1 MNNSFLVL
9 PKSLS
14 AKIVLFLIVTMMCM
28 AALFN
33 IALISIQ
40 KKAYRTSYD
49 AHGAILIQLLAHS
62 IGLAVFTENKDEMR
76 APVSGLLELDDVF
89 EVVIWNKDWEVLLQE
104 TKDPTGRLRV
114 IGKPMEMPTV
124 LNQHDKSGHQSM
136 EAEDSFIL
144 WGQIFLNATSSQ
156 EEDWY
161 FDEEKNNSEQELVGY
176 AAVVLSKEFFEERVR
191 NIFIKIGFSVLI
203 FFFVSMLTIFFVVH
217 NVTKPLRKL
226 LLTIRRREEGTEQP
240 NDLKVLTETYT
251 NMVDDLERSFRT
263 ISELNEGLE
272 GKVRRRTLQ
281 LTKANDALYQRQ
293 KKLKSS
299 NAHLVEALRRL
310 KETQE
315 QLIQKEKL
323 AAMGQLV
330 AGVAHELNN
339 TVNFISGALPS
350 LHRSLDDMKEVLTG
364 YEEVEK
370 SRGFNVLDE
379 KFEEIRVVKEK
390 CSYEDIFLTIDQ
402 LMENIEEGT
411 TRTTRIV
418 RDLKIFSRED
428 VEKVIPLD
436 VHTVIDS
443 TINYVDKK
451 LLKNITIH
459 RDYGSL
465 PLVHCLPGR
474 MGQVFLN
481 IMNNGIQAMDGTGQ
495 LTIKTEQRN
504 EHVHIIFSDT
514 GCGIHAHDMPKIFD
528 PFFTN
533 KEVGKGTG
541 LGLGISYSII
551 RQHGGDIKVR
561 SDIGNGS
568 VFEIILPVSP
578 IEVSQDRVLSGE
590 AF

>member
-1 MNNSFLVL
+1 MNNTFLVL

-14 AKIVLFLIVTMMCM
+14 AKIFFLLIVTMVCM
-28 AALFN
+28 TALFN
-33 IALISIQ
+33 IVLISIQ
-40 KKAYRTSYD
+40 QKAYKTSYD
-49 AHGAILIQLLAHS
+49 AHGATLIRLLAHS
-62 IGLAVFTENKDEMR
+62 IRVAVFTENTDEMR
-76 APVSGLLELDDVF
+76 APVFGLLLQDDVF
-89 EVVIWNKDWEVLLQE
+89 EVVIWNEDWEVLLQK
-104 TKDPTGRLRV
+104 TKDPTRRLRI

-124 LNQHDKSGHQSM
+124 LSQHDKSGLQGM
-136 EAEDSFIL
+136 ETEDSFIL
-144 WGQIFLNATSSQ
+144 WGQIFLNVTPSL
-156 EEDWY
+156 EENWY
-161 FDEEKNNSEQELVGY
+161 FDEENNDSAKEVVGY
-176 AAVVLSKEFFEERVR
+176 AAVVFSKEFFKEGAR
-191 NIFIKIGFSVLI
+191 NILVQTGVSALI
-203 FFFVSMLTIFFVVH
+203 FLLVSILTTFLVIQK
-217 NVTKPLRKL
+217 VTEPLQKL
-226 LLTIRRREEGTEQP
+226 VLTIRKREGRTKQP
-240 NDLKVLTETYT
+240 SDLKVLTETYAS
-251 NMVDDLERSFRT
+251 MVDDLERSFRT
-263 ISELNEGLE
+263 ISELNEKLE
-272 GKVRRRTLQ
+272 EKVKHRTLQ
-281 LTKANDALYQRQ
+281 LTKANDELYQRQ
-293 KKLKSS
+293 KKLKNS
-299 NAHLVEALRRL
+299 NTHLVEALRRL

-370 SRGFNVLDE
+370 ARGSNVLNE
-379 KFEEIRVVKEK
+379 KFEEVRAVKEK
-390 CSYEDIFLTIDQ
+390 HSYEDLFLIIDQ

-428 VEKVIPLD
+428 VEKALPLD

-443 TINYVDKK
+443 TINYVDKQ
-451 LLKNITIH
+451 LLKNITIL
-459 RDYGSL
+459 RDYDVL

-495 LTIKTEQRN
+495 LTIKTEHRN
-504 EHVHIIFSDT
+504 EHVHITFSDT

-551 RQHGGDIKVR
+551 RQHGGDIKVQ
-561 SDIGNGS
+561 SVVGTGS
-568 VFEIILPVSP
+568 VFEIILPVNP
-578 IEVSQDRVLSGE
+578 IEVSQDKVLGE

>member
-1 MNNSFLVL
+1 MKM
-9 PKSLS
+9 PMALS
-14 AKIVLFLIVTMMCM
+14 
-28 AALFN
+28 
-33 IALISIQ
+33 
-40 KKAYRTSYD
+40 
-49 AHGAILIQLLAHS
+49 
-62 IGLAVFTENKDEMR
+62 
-76 APVSGLLELDDVF
+76 
-89 EVVIWNKDWEVLLQE
+89 
-104 TKDPTGRLRV
+104 
-114 IGKPMEMPTV
+114 
-124 LNQHDKSGHQSM
+124 QHDNSGYLSM
-136 EAEDSFIL
+136 ETEDSFIL
-144 WGQIFLNATSSQ
+144 WGRISSSTP
-156 EEDWY
+156 EETWY
-161 FDEEKNNSEQELVGY
+161 FEEARNNLEEEIVGY
-176 AAVVLSKEFFEERVR
+176 AAIVLSKELFEKGVR
-191 NIFIKIGFSVLI
+191 NILVQTGVSILI
-203 FFFVSMLTIFFVVH
+203 FLFVIMLTTFLVIQ
-217 NVTKPLRKL
+217 NVTEPLRKL
-226 LLTIRRREEGTEQP
+226 VLTIRKREGETEHP
-240 NDLKVLTETYT
+240 SDLKVLTETYT
-251 NMVDDLERSFRT
+251 SMVDDLERSFLT

-272 GKVRRRTLQ
+272 GKVRHRTLQ
-281 LTKANDALYQRQ
+281 LTKANNELCQRQ
-293 KKLKSS
+293 EKLKSS
-299 NAHLVEALRRL
+299 NTHLVEALRRL
-310 KETQE
+310 EETQE

-350 LHRSLDDMKEVLTG
+350 LHRSLDEMKEVFVG

-370 SRGFNVLDE
+370 ARGSSRIDG
-379 KFEEIRVVKEK
+379 KFEEVRAIKEK
-390 CSYEDIFLTIDQ
+390 FSYDEDVFLIIDQ

-411 TRTTRIV
+411 TRATRIV

-443 TINYVDKK
+443 TINYVDKQ
-451 LLKNITIH
+451 LLKNITIR

-474 MGQVFLN
+474 MSQVFLN

-495 LTIKTEQRN
+495 LTIKTEHKN

-533 KEVGKGTG
+533 KDVGKGTG

-551 RQHGGDIKVR
+551 RQHGGYIKVR

-568 VFEIILPVSP
+568 VFEIILPVTP

>member
-299 NAHLVEALRRL
+299 NAHLVEALGRL

-323 AAMGQLV
+323 
-330 AGVAHELNN
+330 
-339 TVNFISGALPS
+339 
-350 LHRSLDDMKEVLTG
+350 
-364 YEEVEK
+364 
-370 SRGFNVLDE
+370 
-379 KFEEIRVVKEK
+379 
-390 CSYEDIFLTIDQ
+390 
-402 LMENIEEGT
+402 
-411 TRTTRIV
+411 
-418 RDLKIFSRED
+418 
-428 VEKVIPLD
+428 
-436 VHTVIDS
+436 
-443 TINYVDKK
+443 
-451 LLKNITIH
+451 
-459 RDYGSL
+459 
-465 PLVHCLPGR
+465 
-474 MGQVFLN
+474 
-481 IMNNGIQAMDGTGQ
+481 
-495 LTIKTEQRN
+495 
-504 EHVHIIFSDT
+504 
-514 GCGIHAHDMPKIFD
+514 
-528 PFFTN
+528 
-533 KEVGKGTG
+533 
-541 LGLGISYSII
+541 
-551 RQHGGDIKVR
+551 
-561 SDIGNGS
+561 
-568 VFEIILPVSP
+568 
-578 IEVSQDRVLSGE
+578 
-590 AF
+590 

>member
-1 MNNSFLVL
+1 
-9 PKSLS
+9 
-14 AKIVLFLIVTMMCM
+14 
-28 AALFN
+28 
-33 IALISIQ
+33 
-40 KKAYRTSYD
+40 
-49 AHGAILIQLLAHS
+49 
-62 IGLAVFTENKDEMR
+62 
-76 APVSGLLELDDVF
+76 
-89 EVVIWNKDWEVLLQE
+89 IWNKDWEVLLQE